1 MMMIGIIGVT
11 GNNNKASEPG
21 TSTFNCSRF
30 GVVLSRLAVLKK
42 IWRYF
47 ANCGKGS
54 SYGPRP
60 KPPKSLGREVRI
72 KLDS

>member
-1 MMMIGIIGVT
+1 MMMIGMIGVT

-42 IWRYF
+42 KFGVI
-47 ANCGKGS
+47 
-54 SYGPRP
+54 
-60 KPPKSLGREVRI
+60 SLTVGRGLATDPAQSHQKVWEER
-72 KLDS
+72 

>member
-1 MMMIGIIGVT
+1 MMMMIGMIGVT

-42 IWRYF
+42 NLALFR
-47 ANCGKGS
+47 
-54 SYGPRP
+54 
-60 KPPKSLGREVRI
+60 
-72 KLDS
+72 